1 MVGKTISH
9 YKILDKIGEGGMGM
23 VFKAQDTLLDRIVAL
38 KFLSLHLLER
48 EGARERF
55 VHEAKAAATLDHPN
69 ICTIHQVGETE
80 DEQMF
85 LAMAYYEGETLE
97 QRIERGPLTVEETG
111 AIGLQIARGLA
122 KAHDEG
128 ITHRDLKPGNV
139 MLTREGLVKILDFG
153 LAKVAGAT
161 KITKTGS
168 TVGTPRYMSP
178 EQVEGKDTDPRSD
191 IWSLGAILYEMLSGA
206 PAFKGGHEA
215 AVYYQILHQQ
225 PEPLRRLR
233 VDLPDILYTVVERA
247 LVKDREKRLGSAAE
261 MAGELETVQQEL
273 TGTASTPSLRAMV
286 LRQARRPQFAIPG
299 LAVIVALVA
308 SLAWLWVHNSRI
320 QWARNVALP
329 EIARL
334 MDEENVDAAF
344 RLAQQAELYIPD
356 DRQLLDLKRHYV
368 TQVSIQSTPPGADV
382 YIKGYLNVDADWLHL
397 GQTPLDGASIPPGY
411 LRWRVTKDGFAPAE
425 AARYSVAPVQEF
437 TLYPAKDTPP
447 GMLPV
452 PGGPYRFRGLPPVK
466 LENYWLDKYEVTN
479 EQFQQF
485 VDQGGYQKP
494 EFWKQPFAKDGT
506 PLSFEEAVAEFRDAT
521 GRPGPSTWQ
530 LGAYGEGRGQFPVN
544 GVSWYEAAAYA
555 EFAGKSLPTVHHW
568 FRAHATPQASEI
580 LRLSNFSGESTAQ
593 VGSHLGLSPYGSY
606 DMAGNVR
613 EWCWNPIG
621 NEEGGLRGI
630 LGASWNEAPY
640 RFGGLSGANPW
651 DRSATNGFRC
661 AKYDAAPPAALT
673 APVEREVP
681 DFAAV
686 KPVSDEVFEVYRSF
700 YSYERTPLEPVVE
713 AVDDS
718 PLHWRREKVSFN
730 AAYNGERVIAY
741 LFLPKNAQPPYQT
754 VVYFA
759 SGVARQSRSYDQM
772 NFELRFV
779 DFLPR
784 IGRAVLFLI
793 YKGTYERSLDH
804 PVTGQFFTRDLI
816 IAWSRDF
823 SRSIDYLETRP
834 DIDHQNL
841 GYFSFSNPFMPI
853 FSAVDGRIKAGAH
866 IGAGLGSR
874 EWGPEFSAVN
884 FASRAKEP
892 TLLIGG
898 QYDFIGPVETTQKPL
913 LGLLGAPE
921 KDKRLALFDTGHV
934 VYPGPEMIKEVLDW
948 FDRYLGPVR
957 TTP

>member
-9 YKILDKIGEGGMGM
+9 YRILDKIGEGGMGR
-23 VFKAQDTLLDRIVAL
+23 VYKAQDTLLDRVVAL

-55 VHEAKAAATLDHPN
+55 IHEAKAAATLDHPN

-85 LAMAYYEGETLE
+85 LAMAYYDGETLE
-97 QRIERGPLTVEETG
+97 HRIERGPLSVEEAT
-111 AIGLQIARGLA
+111 AIALQIAQGLT
-122 KAHDEG
+122 KAHAEG

-139 MLTREGLVKILDFG
+139 MLTKDGLVKILDFG
-153 LAKVAGAT
+153 LAKLAGAT

-191 IWSLGAILYEMLSGA
+191 IWSLGTILYEMLSGA

-215 AVYYQILHQQ
+215 AVYYQILNQQ
-225 PEPLRRLR
+225 PEPLRLLR
-233 VDLPDILYTVVERA
+233 EGLPDILHAVVERA

-261 MAGELETVQQEL
+261 IADELQAVERELAGAGPL
-273 TGTASTPSLRAMV
+273 PSFRGML
-286 LRQARRPQFAIPG
+286 LRQLRRPRFAIPG
-299 LAVIVALVA
+299 LAFLVALAA
-308 SLAWLWVHNSRI
+308 SAAWLWVHNSRI
-320 QWARNVALP
+320 NWARNVALP

-334 MDEENVDAAF
+334 LDEENVDAAF
-344 RLAQQAELYIPD
+344 RLAQQAELLIPD
-356 DRQLLDLKRHYV
+356 NRELLDLQRYYATKASV
-368 TQVSIQSTPPGADV
+368 NSAPPGADV
-382 YIKGYLNVDADWLHL
+382 YVKGYLNVDADWLYL
-397 GQTPLDGASIPPGY
+397 GKTPIEGAALPPGY

-425 AARYSVAPVQEF
+425 AARYSIAPVQQF
-437 TLYPAKDTPP
+437 TLHSANDTPP

-452 PGGPYRFRGLPPVK
+452 PGGPYRFRGLPLVK
-466 LENYWLDKYEVTN
+466 LEDYWLDKYEVTN
-479 EQFQQF
+479 EQFQEF
-485 VDQGGYQKP
+485 VDEGGYQKR
-494 EFWKQPFAKDGT
+494 EYWKQPFVKDGKS
-506 PLSFEEAVAEFRDAT
+506 LSWEEAMAEFRDAT
-521 GRPGPSTWQ
+521 GRQGPSTWQ
-530 LGAYGEGRGQFPVN
+530 LGTYGEGRSQFPVN

-555 EFAGKSLPTVHHW
+555 EFAGKSLPTIHHW

-593 VGSHLGLSPYGSY
+593 VGSQSGLSPYGSY

-613 EWCWNPIG
+613 EWCWNQIG
-621 NEEGGLRGI
+621 EKGGVRGI

-640 RFGGLSGANPW
+640 RFGGLAGASPW
-651 DRSATNGFRC
+651 DRSPTNGFRC
-661 AKYDAAPPAALT
+661 AKYGTLPPAALM
-673 APVEREVP
+673 AQIDREPP
-681 DFAAV
+681 DFTAV
-686 KPVSDEVFEVYRSF
+686 KPVSDEVFQVYRSF
-700 YSYERTPLEPVVE
+700 YSYERTALEPAVE

-718 PLHWRREKVSFN
+718 ALHWRQEKVSFN
-730 AAYNGERVIAY
+730 AAYGGERVIAY
-741 LFLPKNAQPPYQT
+741 LFLPRNAKPPYQT
-754 VVYFA
+754 IIYFA
-759 SGVARQSRSYDQM
+759 SGVARQSRSNDQM
-772 NFELRFV
+772 NSELRFV

-793 YKGTYERSLDH
+793 YKGTYERHLDH
-804 PVTGQFFTRDLI
+804 PVTGAFFSRDLV

-834 DIDHQNL
+834 DIDHRNL

-866 IGAGLGSR
+866 IGTGLVGR
-874 EWGPEFSAVN
+874 DFPPEYSSIH
-884 FASRAKEP
+884 FAPRAKEP

-898 QYDFIGPVETTQKPL
+898 RYDFIGPVETSQKPL
-913 LGLLGAPE
+913 LHLLGAPE

-934 VYPGPEMIKEVLDW
+934 VYPGPEMVKEVLDW
-948 FDRYLGPVR
+948 FDRYLGPVEMTR
-957 TTP
+957 